1 MRITK
6 SRPGL
11 GFGKFS
17 RAFEGLVD
25 IAQGLLKELAR
36 SLPKACRSRA
46 VDRPPGAITELQYG
60 GFDPVDSALLI
71 SIEYGGR

>member
-1 MRITK
+1 
-6 SRPGL
+6 
-11 GFGKFS
+11 
-17 RAFEGLVD
+17 VD

-46 VDRPPGAITELQYG
+46 FDRPPGAITELQYG